1 MKARKSNYITGGKD
15 YVIKL
20 GSSVFFGVEDLIMN
34 FDEENFAIVD
44 GKDPS
49 SDQYKVLFHFMRDR
63 LEKVYGMEQMDY
75 ESYGFTEEQ
84 IEADAIERFEKEK
97 S

>member
-1 MKARKSNYITGGKD
+1 
-15 YVIKL
+15 
-20 GSSVFFGVEDLIMN
+20 
-34 FDEENFAIVD
+34 
-44 GKDPS
+44 
-49 SDQYKVLFHFMRDR
+49 MRDR